1 MAALPDRYTESLI
14 DLRDLN
20 GGHLAKLLEEE
31 TAAWRSELDWD
42 FRASADLVRRFL
54 QLRSLNGFAL
64 AVGGEIAA
72 YSYYV
77 AEEGKG
83 LIGDFFLR
91 AGFRSVERQ
100 LRLLQASLDAIWQTP
115 GTRRVEAQ
123 LMMLSAY
130 QPRWS
135 AGSSDEALAA
145 RLPLDLQRLLRAMPY
160 ARWFH
165 TFPRLFL
172 EATLAGVRAFPPRET
187 GLAFGPWTESW
198 QDEAGSLISNAYR
211 GHIDSQINDQYRSPA
226 GARRFLVNIVQY
238 PGCGSFFAPA
248 SFVSWDRNRRAG
260 ASSMGMCGVSLASLV
275 APEVGHITQICVA
288 PEYQNRGLGYELL
301 RRSLTALAA
310 QGCRAVSLTVTTAN
324 ESALRLYQQMG
335 FRTRRE
341 FSAYVWEMGS

>member
-1 MAALPDRYTESLI
+1 VAALPDRYTESLI

-31 TAAWRSELDWD
+31 TAAWHSELDWD

-64 AVGGEIAA
+64 AIGGEIAG

-83 LIGDFFLR
+83 LVGDFFLR
-91 AGFRSVERQ
+91 PVFRSVERQ
-100 LRLLQASLDAIWQTP
+100 LRLLQACLDAIWRTP

-135 AGSSDEALAA
+135 AAGTSDEALAP
-145 RLPLDLQRLLRAMPY
+145 RLPVELQRLLRAMPY

-165 TFPRLFL
+165 MFPRLFL
-172 EATLAGVRAFPPRET
+172 EAPLAGVRAFPPRET
-187 GLAFGPWTESW
+187 GVAFGPWTESW
-198 QDEAGSLISNAYR
+198 QDEAASLIANAYR

-238 PGCGSFFAPA
+238 PGCGAFFAPGSIVA
-248 SFVSWDRNRRAG
+248 WDRNLRT
-260 ASSMGMCGVSLASLV
+260 MCGVSLASLV
-275 APEVGHITQICVA
+275 APEIGHITQICVA

-301 RRSLTALAA
+301 RRSLCALAA
-310 QGCRAVSLTVTTAN
+310 QGCRGVSLTVTTAN

-341 FSAYVWEMGS
+341 FSAYVWEMGGATA

>member
-1 MAALPDRYTESLI
+1 VAALPERYTESQI
-14 DLRDLN
+14 DLRDLDS
-20 GGHLAKLLEEE
+20 GHLAKLLEEE
-31 TAAWRSELDWD
+31 TAAWRTELDWD

-64 AVGGEIAA
+64 AVGGEIAG

-91 AGFRSVERQ
+91 PAFLSVERQ
-100 LRLLQASLDAIWQTP
+100 LRLLQASLDAIWRTP

-123 LMMLSAY
+123 LMMLTAY

-135 AGSSDEALAA
+135 AAGPSEGTLGP
-145 RLPLDLQRLLRAMPY
+145 RLPVELQRLLRAMPY
-160 ARWFH
+160 GRWFQ

-172 EATLAGVRAFPPRET
+172 EAPLAGVRGFPPRET
-187 GLAFGPWTESW
+187 GVAFGPWTESW
-198 QDEAGSLISNAYR
+198 QDEAASLIANAYR

-238 PGCGSFFAPA
+238 PGCGAFFAPA
-248 SFVSWDRNRRAG
+248 SFVSWDRNRR
-260 ASSMGMCGVSLASLV
+260 GMCGVSLASLV

-301 RRSLTALAA
+301 RRSLAALAA
-310 QGCRAVSLTVTTAN
+310 QGCRSVSLTVTTAN